1 MTAPPTPPASEAPLG
16 ALTERL
22 RARLGV
28 EPGARELAEA
38 LWLAAH
44 VSPAEVA
51 PPEADFVPDALDG
64 PTHLPTPHEQTPRPD
79 LTTPTPAPASSDDR
93 THLYAD
99 HPRPAPREGAE
110 QPAPEPDFLPV
121 RIPLATALPNSLAL
135 QRALRPLQ
143 RYHPPVRTTA
153 HRLDEQATA
162 ERAAETGLFTP
173 VLRPG
178 VRGEA
183 RMRLLMDASTS
194 TSVWDSTLEE
204 LRQICAGLGAFREV
218 QVHYVH
224 QGTDG
229 QLAIGT
235 SREPGRGLRA
245 AEQLRDPTGRQLTL
259 VLSDCAGPLWRSGQ
273 LQRLLHHWAQ
283 AAPVA
288 LVQPLPQRL
297 WRRTH
302 LPALPGTL
310 RRREGLG
317 ARLEFRP
324 AEGHVPSGALPVP
337 VLGPTRAALG
347 TWARLLSGGTGLS
360 LSAAAAWVH
369 AAHPAAPPRRERP
382 PADPG
387 PLVTAFRGS
396 ASRQAVSL
404 AVAFSAV
411 PLSLPVMQLVQ
422 RAVQPRSGPTVLAEV
437 LLSGLL
443 RRGEAEGWYEFVP
456 GVREELLRL
465 LPRGDALLVLK
476 HCGAYVERHFGRGAR
491 NFPALALAR
500 LTGDGGALPTGEEGV
515 PEAFA
520 EVSRVVL
527 GRFEAPVRAVAEA
540 RRESYSVVYT
550 LVDEPW
556 ARWLASVLGD
566 TGHRVELKVWQTD
579 DQLEEALTTPDAQ
592 PHRVLV
598 LLGDSYEPYET
609 ALEDVVARSEARVVA
624 VDVSSVRPP
633 IAWAIDLEPELSLF
647 RVSEGL
653 ARWRLLDCLGIEHQG
668 ANASDTEFPGLSHLV
683 RGGVPAVSPGYVLR
697 EDLLGRLRGKLADSP
712 SDSAA
717 CALIGPPSSGKTA
730 LAAEYVRRFGDE
742 YDFVWWVRCEDRAT
756 RIGDVRRF
764 GSDLDSHIDRL
775 HTVGRIH
782 ETFRHLREA
791 NLRWLIVYD
800 GWDDLQ
806 DANDLLISGGHTLI
820 TTKDGAW
827 GEVVDSLLVSAT
839 EEGPAGPATE
849 RDELVRRALVRV
861 HAPAP
866 ARGVVAASGFF
877 LAPSWVVTAAHVVEG
892 SDDRSGVGITTMDG
906 RRHQVEQVRTVGEL
920 ALLHVP
926 DVDGVDCLWLT
937 DRPVAHEAAAT
948 LYGADGPLE
957 TPRVSATTAT
967 VSGQLGQNTVLLTG
981 ALIPLGSAGGPLV
994 SEHDGSVIGV
1004 TKSRR
1009 ADGSGKGE
1017 AVRIEA
1023 LRALCEQDLTG
1034 AELWHG
1040 LVRAHDRHHA
1050 ERFAARGRHMT
1061 WTGVQLGLTDPQAL
1075 SLPPDLRTELYG
1087 FLAELEPPIEP
1098 KTVRELLGPSPGTD
1112 VPPRHWRDGA
1122 GLLNHLATDGR
1133 LLLYAARVWAHQA
1146 TRSGPGQVPALA
1158 ALRDWTESVTATG
1171 SPDVGAAFNRVDSD
1185 FARIGP
1191 ALRVTIQPTV
1201 LDGYDWRIELA
1212 ETSGEVILVEHGAGL
1227 PAGELE
1233 ERLCH
1238 HLRNALPLAESPG
1251 ITASVQFLL
1260 GGELLWDLPVENWR
1274 LPREH
1279 VLGRER
1285 NVFVRAHDDRSRPL
1299 QAWRQRWA
1307 VVNSGPLQGLRLHG
1321 AGAVDWSR
1329 TALNAVP
1336 LLCRHADQPTPTAA
1350 LFQAKSLGFPLM
1362 LWSRAA
1368 THTDCADFY
1377 ERAEALLRQ
1386 SRTARELVAQVCY
1399 LRARGATRR
1408 APEAAW
1414 ARHLAVF
1421 CDPPPDTPMGPP
1433 PSRKNSEPGPP

>member
-1 MTAPPTPPASEAPLG
+1 MTAPPPPPAAEGPLG

-38 LWLAAH
+38 LWLAEH
-44 VSPAEVA
+44 VAPAEVTLVEGDLA
-51 PPEADFVPDALDG
+51 PDPLDG
-64 PTHLPTPHEQTPRPD
+64 PTPFPASPD
-79 LTTPTPAPASSDDR
+79 LAPRLDSTTPTPAPSGDDR

-99 HPRPAPREGAE
+99 RPRPAPREGAE
-110 QPAPEPDFLPV
+110 QPTPEPDFAPV
-121 RIPLATALPNSLAL
+121 RIPVATALPNSLAL

-173 VLRPG
+173 VLRSG
-178 VRGEA
+178 VRRES

-224 QGTDG
+224 QGADG

-259 VLSDCAGPLWRSGQ
+259 VVSDCAGPLWRSGQ

-288 LVQPLPQRL
+288 VVQPLPQRL

-360 LSAAAAWVH
+360 LPAAAAWVH

-382 PADPG
+382 PADAG
-387 PLVTAFRGS
+387 PLVTAFRRS

-422 RAVQPRSGPTVLAEV
+422 RAVQPQSGPSVLAEV

-443 RRGEAEGWYEFVP
+443 RRGDAEGWYEFAP

-500 LTGDGGALPTGEEGV
+500 LTGDGGALPAAEEGV

-527 GRFEAPVRAVAEA
+527 GRFEAPVEV
-540 RRESYSVVYT
+540 RREQFAVLYMA
-550 LVDEPW
+550 DDAAW
-556 ARWLASVLGD
+556 ALWVAQVLRDAGCGAELRMWTEVEELPEAFATPALLLLGNGCKVFEVALASLVAGSEQRIV
-566 TGHRVELKVWQTD
+566 TVEVSTPWPPANWSAGLKPAVS
-579 DQLEEALTTPDAQ
+579 LAGTT
-592 PHRVLV
+592 
-598 LLGDSYEPYET
+598 
-609 ALEDVVARSEARVVA
+609 ARMA
-624 VDVSSVRPP
+624 
-633 IAWAIDLEPELSLF
+633 
-647 RVSEGL
+647 G
-653 ARWRLLDCLGIEHQG
+653 WRLLNTLGVDDPG
-668 ANASDTEFPGLSHLV
+668 PRLPVTPVTEFPGPTRMV
-683 RGGVPAVSPGYVLR
+683 WGMVPTPSRGYVLR
-697 EDLLGRLRGKLADSP
+697 EDLLGQMRGKLTTAQGV
-712 SDSAA
+712 SAA
-717 CALIGPPSSGKTA
+717 CAVVGPPTSGKTQ
-730 LAAEYVRRFGDE
+730 LAAEYVRRFADD
-742 YDFVWWVRCEDRAT
+742 YDFVGWIRARAHDT
-756 RIGDVRRF
+756 RRDDVRRF
-764 GSDLDSHIDRL
+764 ASILAPHVDVSQL
-775 HTVGRIH
+775 H
-782 ETFRHLREA
+782 ELFRHLREA
-791 NLRWLIVYD
+791 GLRWLIVYD

-806 DANDLLISGGHTLI
+806 DANDLLISGGHVLI

-827 GEVVDSLLVSAT
+827 AEAVDSLRVTAT
-839 EEGPAGPATE
+839 EEEPTGPATE
-849 RDELVRRALVRV
+849 REELVRRALVRV
-861 HAPAP
+861 HAPVGTQ
-866 ARGVVAASGFF
+866 GVVAASGFF
-877 LAPSWVVTAAHVVEG
+877 LAPGWVVTAAHVVAG
-892 SDDRSGVGITTMDG
+892 RDRQSGVGVTTMDG
-906 RRHQVEQVRTVGEL
+906 RRHQVERVQDIGEL

-937 DRPVAHEAAAT
+937 DRPVAHDGPAT
-948 LYGADGPLE
+948 LYGAEGPLDA
-957 TPRVSATTAT
+957 PRVVSTAAV
-967 VSGQLGQNTVLLTG
+967 VSGRLDRNSFLLDG
-981 ALIPLGSAGGPLV
+981 ALIPLGSAGGPV
-994 SEHDGSVIGV
+994 IDEHHGSVIGV
-1004 TKSRR
+1004 IKSRR
-1009 ADGSGKGE
+1009 ADGGGRGE
-1017 AVRIEA
+1017 AVRIEE
-1023 LRALCEQDLTG
+1023 LRALCEEGPTG

-1040 LVRAHDRHHA
+1040 LVRSHDRHHA
-1050 ERFAARGRHMT
+1050 DRFAERGPHLT
-1061 WTGVQLGLTDPQAL
+1061 WTGVQLGMPERMIAAV
-1075 SLPPDLRTELYG
+1075 PPDRRAELYG
-1087 FLAELEPPIEP
+1087 LLAELEPPIEP
-1098 KTVRELLGPSPGTD
+1098 KSVLELLGSGERPD

-1122 GLLNHLATDGR
+1122 GLLNHLATEDR
-1133 LLLYAARVWAHQA
+1133 LLLYTARVWAHQA
-1146 TRSGPGQVPALA
+1146 TRSGPAQAPALA
-1158 ALRDWTESVTATG
+1158 ALRDWTERVTGTDG
-1171 SPDVGAAFNRVDSD
+1171 HEVGAAFSRVDTD
-1185 FARIGP
+1185 FTRIGP
-1191 ALRVTIQPTV
+1191 AVRVEIEPVGPGTY
-1201 LDGYDWRIELA
+1201 GWRLALVRSGGDLLLEEDMSGGRGEDLPDRLNRHLVNALLEA
-1212 ETSGEVILVEHGAGL
+1212 ETTGAV
-1227 PAGELE
+1227 
-1233 ERLCH
+1233 
-1238 HLRNALPLAESPG
+1238 
-1251 ITASVQFLL
+1251 ASVQFFLPS
-1260 GGELLWDLPVENWR
+1260 ELLWDLPVETWR
-1274 LPREH
+1274 LSEENS
-1279 VLGRER
+1279 LGRLR
-1285 NVFVRAHDDRSRPL
+1285 NVFVRSHDGQGPSLPE
-1299 QAWRQRWA
+1299 WRRRWDA
-1307 VVNSGPLQGLRLHG
+1307 VARGPLQGLRLHG
-1321 AGAVDWSR
+1321 AGAIDW
-1329 TALNAVP
+1329 TMHTPLNAVP
-1336 LLCRHADQPTPTAA
+1336 LLCRHADGTTPTANLDLA
-1350 LFQAKSLGFPLM
+1350 ESMGFPLM
-1362 LWSRAA
+1362 MWSRAA
-1368 THTDCADFY
+1368 THTNCADFY
-1377 ERAEALLRQ
+1377 ERAEDLL
-1386 SRTARELVAQVCY
+1386 SRVGTARELVAQVGY
-1399 LRARGATRR
+1399 LRLRAARRD
-1408 APEAAW
+1408 PEADW

-1433 PSRKNSEPGPP
+1433 PSRIDSETGPP